1 VVTVRPPDPA
11 DIRRRVARGQGLTVT
26 LGPSLTMPE
35 ATAAAQALRNALGPD
50 VAVIASPRAGGPILR
65 VLRLASDADATAVL
79 PALRLLVAE
88 FRAVART
95 LVEQL
100 NADDAGPDGW
110 SLYPHGEHCRFENEV
125 TGEVVEAGI
134 HDPGRIDPY
143 FLLEYAR
150 TTGRHHAVADVCLEG
165 FHDMCRLLDLAGVD
179 YR

>member
-1 VVTVRPPDPA
+1 VNVQPLDPA
-11 DIRRRVARGQGLTVT
+11 GIRRRLARGHGLTVS

-35 ATAAAQALRNALGPD
+35 ATAVAQALRSALGPD
-50 VAVIASPRAGGPILR
+50 VAVIASPKGGGPILR
-65 VLRLASDADATAVL
+65 VLQLASDADAAAVL
-79 PALRLLVAE
+79 PALTMLVAE
-88 FRAVART
+88 FREVAGA

-100 NADDAGPDGW
+100 NAGDAGPDGW
-110 SLYPHGEHCRFENEV
+110 SLFPHGEHCRFENEA
-125 TGEVVEAGI
+125 TGEVVEADI